1 MICTPNTGCPVLGV
15 HIKTAAAFCLSGLWQ
30 GLPYNGFLAAV
41 APAFPISSPF
51 YIAPL
56 CPTGADRTAVLLR
69 TGAGVNRRFPT
80 VAGRAFPPDLL
91 MAACRHH
98 LRRQRPV
105 QFRIPLRGKAW
116 LDSRKIVKAGKHF
129 LVCTIRAFRLVTD
142 SVRNGRTEGMSLF
155 AAPPYAAVGRGR
167 YRIRCA
173 VGIFL
178 PIPFAAI
185 SGNFVCRSFSPVR
198 TAFPAQIGQPVP
210 CARLWT
216 DACHSW
222 PCAHFPQ
229 TFLWVCGVTSAGVNG
244 AFFTAS
250 HCFANSG

>member
-1 MICTPNTGCPVLGV
+1 MGV
-15 HIKTAAAFCLSGLWQ
+15 HIKTAVAFCLSGLWQ
-30 GLPYNGFLAAV
+30 GLPYNGFFAAV

-56 CPTGADRTAVLLR
+56 CSSGADRAAVLLR

-80 VAGRAFPPDLL
+80 VAGRAFPPALL
-91 MAACRHH
+91 MAACCHH

-105 QFRIPLRGKAW
+105 QLRIPLRGKAW

-129 LVCTIRAFRLVTD
+129 LVCTIRTFRLVTD

-167 YRIRCA
+167 YRIRRA

-198 TAFPAQIGQPVP
+198 TAFPAQIGQPLPPLVREEILVLQLCPFGHIHQTRREVP
-210 CARLWT
+210 GSTC
-216 DACHSW
+216 S
-222 PCAHFPQ
+222 
-229 TFLWVCGVTSAGVNG
+229 GVSG
-244 AFFTAS
+244 AFFS
-250 HCFANSG
+250 